1 MRDWLL
7 PVATIF
13 RYIEIFKSS
22 RAEVRTHYDPPR
34 KLMAMQRPGPYDRP
48 GLTRGYNSLGRGSGL
63 ERMRRGAYGGG
74 EFVRPRASCRSGGSN
89 AWSWGLVC
97 MRVWL
102 YFFGKKQNFWSRCVR
117 RVCVHWTFLQLKW
130 SCCPIYLQVME
141 VMMTTMG
148 ITMAMVLVLIDLGEV
163 SYL

>member
-1 MRDWLL
+1 M
-7 PVATIF
+7 ATIF

-74 EFVRPRASCRSGGSN
+74 EYVKPRASCSSGRQQRLELAVWFVYGSGFVSSRRNRSS
-89 AWSWGLVC
+89 
-97 MRVWL
+97 
-102 YFFGKKQNFWSRCVR
+102 
-117 RVCVHWTFLQLKW
+117 
-130 SCCPIYLQVME
+130 
-141 VMMTTMG
+141 
-148 ITMAMVLVLIDLGEV
+148 
-163 SYL
+163 

>member
-1 MRDWLL
+1 ME
-7 PVATIF
+7 TIF

-74 EFVRPRASCRSGGSN
+74 EYVQPRASCSSGKQQRLEL
-89 AWSWGLVC
+89 A
-97 MRVWL
+97 VW
-102 YFFGKKQNFWSRCVR
+102 FV
-117 RVCVHWTFLQLKW
+117 
-130 SCCPIYLQVME
+130 
-141 VMMTTMG
+141 
-148 ITMAMVLVLIDLGEV
+148 
-163 SYL
+163 